1 MFVGRPQGTK
11 KHGGVHAV
19 DGSEII
25 PIATSLE
32 LGDGTYDSQ
41 FLRCAESTNSMRP
54 KPSALDL
61 EVFERQAGIC
71 RAFAHPKR
79 LQLLDI
85 LGRGEEQVSS
95 LQKALGI
102 SKANLSQHLAI
113 LKAAGVV
120 SARRNGRAVY
130 CALTLPEVK
139 TACHLIRQVLRGQIR
154 KQRKF
159 EA

>member
-1 MFVGRPQGTK
+1 
-11 KHGGVHAV
+11 
-19 DGSEII
+19 
-25 PIATSLE
+25 
-32 LGDGTYDSQ
+32 
-41 FLRCAESTNSMRP
+41 MRP
-54 KPSALDL
+54 KPTALDL
-61 EVFERQAGIC
+61 EVFERQASIC

-85 LGRGEEQVSS
+85 LGRGEERVAS
-95 LQKALGI
+95 LQRALGI

-120 SARRNGRAVY
+120 SARRNGRDVY
-130 CALTLPEVK
+130 CSLTLPEVK